1 MNKNIKQNMI
11 RKTKMVCTIGPASDS
26 EQMIEKLVGA
36 GMNVARLNFSHG
48 NYAQHANSI
57 NKIRKISARL
67 NMPVAILQDLPG
79 PKVRTGALKKDE
91 VLLKEGDEF
100 VLNTLEIIGDEHMVS
115 VNLPSFS
122 DDVKEG
128 DKIFLNDGA
137 IALIVLAASNT
148 EVTCKVING
157 GILSAEKGVNVP
169 NVRLSIP
176 SVTVD
181 DLEHLKFGLE
191 HKVDYVALSF
201 VREADDII
209 GVRKFLHEID
219 ESMPLIAK
227 IEKHEAVENI
237 DEIIMEADGIMIA
250 RGDLGVEVP
259 LTKVPLLQKEIISK
273 CNRMG
278 KPVIVATQ
286 MLESM
291 IHSPRPTRAEASDVA
306 NAILDGADAI
316 MLSGETAVG
325 NYPEESVL
333 VMRQIAIETEQ
344 ALPYHSILSAKAD
357 TVVPQT
363 DDAISYAACN
373 IAEQLGAKAIIAYT
387 TSGSTAHRVAKYRPG
402 TPILAITTK
411 DKIRRRLALYWG
423 VCPFRTDEYTKLEDV
438 FRQGAQLAIK
448 SGLAKEDDLIVVT
461 AGVPIGISGNTN
473 MLKVQKID

>member
-1 MNKNIKQNMI
+1 MDMHLGQDMI

-26 EQMIEKLVGA
+26 EQMIEKLIRA

-48 NYAQHANSI
+48 TYAQHASSI
-57 NKIRKISARL
+57 QIIRKISTRL
-67 NMPVAILQDLPG
+67 NLPIAILQDLPG
-79 PKVRTGALKKDE
+79 PKVRTGALKQGEVFLKD
-91 VLLKEGDEF
+91 GNEF
-100 VLNTLEIIGDEHMVS
+100 VLSTRDFTGDEHMVS

-128 DKIFLNDGA
+128 DSIFLNDGA
-137 IALIVLAASNT
+137 IALVVLDSSNT
-148 EVTCKVING
+148 DVRCKVING
-157 GILSAEKGVNVP
+157 GVLSAEKGVNVP
-169 NVRLSIP
+169 NVRLSVP
-176 SVTVD
+176 SVTVN
-181 DLEHLKFGLE
+181 DLEHLRFGLE
-191 HKVDYVALSF
+191 QGVDYVALSF
-201 VREADDII
+201 VRETDDII
-209 GVRKFLHEID
+209 GVRKFLRERDNIV
-219 ESMPLIAK
+219 PLIAK

-237 DEIIMEADGIMIA
+237 DEIITEADGIMIA
-250 RGDLGVEVP
+250 RGDLGVEIP

-273 CNRMG
+273 CNQLG

-291 IHSPRPTRAEASDVA
+291 IRSPRPTRAEASDVA
-306 NAILDGADAI
+306 NAILDGADAV
-316 MLSGETAVG
+316 MLSGETAAG
-325 NYPEESVL
+325 KYPEESAL
-333 VMRQIAIETEQ
+333 VMRQIALEAEL
-344 ALPYHSILSAKAD
+344 ALPYHSMLSAKAD

-402 TPILAITTK
+402 TPILAITTR

-423 VCPFRTDEYTKLEDV
+423 VYSFRTDEYTRLEDI

-461 AGVPIGISGNTN
+461 AGVPIGIPGNTN
-473 MLKVQKID
+473 MLKVQRID